1 MRLDAARRQALFEA
15 KLRALVRDH
24 WGSGEGT
31 VGTFPGGATLRR
43 ADAGWVLAEEQ
54 PERALGGA
62 LAWARQRSVAELHVL
77 AQDAAPLL
85 ARRATTFSR
94 PPTVWAVQG
103 RELVPALPELPSPEP
118 PLRPDVEAFV
128 TVLADAGVEPVVEH
142 GVLTGEV
149 LGLEVAR
156 VMVEELGAF
165 LEVGVGKHDR
175 YAQRLMHHDRP
186 PLEALAAAAAAVRQV
201 RRAGAP
207 AHQVNQLA
215 RERWLRSVVV
225 ERPELV
231 GAASLTPVPPSVRR
245 TDLRQVAP
253 APAAGVD
260 AEGAPLVVVCSTGVD
275 VDLVPAAADVRLA
288 DGRQARLV
296 LAVPGADDHP
306 LTRWLASALAQPAE
320 VTTVPDDWRRL

>member
-1 MRLDAARRQALFEA
+1 MRGG
-15 KLRALVRDH
+15 

-31 VGTFPGGATLRR
+31 IGTFPGGATLRR
-43 ADAGWVLAEEQ
+43 AGTGWVLADEQ

-62 LAWARQRSVAELHVL
+62 LAWARQRGVDDLHVL
-77 AQDAAPLL
+77 AQDAASLL
-85 ARRATTFSR
+85 ARRAAAFSR
-94 PPTVWAVQG
+94 PPSVWAVEG
-103 RELVPALPELPSPEP
+103 AELVPAHPEP
-118 PLRPDVEAFV
+118 PVPEPALPVEAEEFV
-128 TVLADAGVEPVVEH
+128 SVLVEAGVEPVVEH

-156 VMVEELGAF
+156 VVVEEPGAF

-175 YAQRLMHHDRP
+175 YAQRIIHHDRP
-186 PLEALAAAAAAVRQV
+186 PLEALTAAAAAVREV
-201 RRAGAP
+201 RRADAP

-225 ERPELV
+225 SRPEMV
-231 GAASLTPVPPSVRR
+231 GASALRPVAPPVRR

-260 AEGAPLVVVCSTGVD
+260 GRGGPVVVVCSTGVD
-275 VDLVPAAADVRLA
+275 VDLVPAAADVRA
-288 DGRQARLV
+288 AHGREARLV
-296 LAVPGADDHP
+296 LVVPESDNHP
-306 LTRWLASALAQPAE
+306 LTRSLAAALAEPAE

>member
-1 MRLDAARRQALFEA
+1 MRGR
-15 KLRALVRDH
+15 
-24 WGSGEGT
+24 WGSDQGT

-43 ADAGWVLAEEQ
+43 SGAGWVLAEEQ

-62 LAWARQRSVAELHVL
+62 LAWARQWDVDDLHVL

-85 ARRATTFSR
+85 ARRAAAFAR
-94 PPTVWAVQG
+94 PPSVWAVEG
-103 RELVPALPELPSPEP
+103 AALRPAAPEP
-118 PLRPDVEAFV
+118 PLPEPPLPAEAEAFV
-128 TVLADAGVEPVVEH
+128 PVLVEAGVEPVVEH

-156 VMVEELGAF
+156 VVVEDPGAF

-175 YAQRLMHHDRP
+175 YAQRIIHHDRP
-186 PLEALAAAAAAVRQV
+186 PLEALAAAAAAVREV
-201 RRAGAP
+201 RRPDAP

-225 ERPELV
+225 TRPEMV
-231 GAASLTPVPPSVRR
+231 GASALAAVAPPVRR

-260 AEGAPLVVVCSTGVD
+260 AQGRPVVVVCSTGVD
-275 VDLVPAAADVRLA
+275 VDLVPAAADVRMA
-288 DGRQARLV
+288 DGREARLV
-296 LAVPGADDHP
+296 LVVPEADNHP
-306 LTRWLASALAQPAE
+306 LTRSLAAALAQPAE
-320 VTTVPDDWRRL
+320 VTTVPDHWRRL